1 MLSVLIPIYN
11 YKVTHLLLELILQ
24 LEDVNILYE
33 IICIDDSST
42 EFNRENL
49 IIETF
54 KNVTSLK
61 LENNIGRSKIRNLLT
76 KKATYRWL
84 LFLDSDVL
92 PKNNNFIQ
100 KYISCIKSNNNNE
113 VYVGG
118 ISYTN
123 KKPEKYKLLRW
134 AYGKKREEVSLSKR
148 RNKPYNYFFGGNFL
162 IHKSIFDS
170 VKFDESLVKYGYEDF
185 LFASYLI
192 NNSTKIIHIDNPVL
206 HIGLND
212 TEDYLLNIKQSVEN
226 LFELN
231 SKGLLLSKNNKIL
244 KVYKILYKFKLTVIF
259 SKFYTGFKKTFEYNL
274 KSDYPSL
281 VVLDIYKLSYLCF
294 LGSDN

>member
-100 KYISCIKSNNNNE
+100 KYISCIK
-113 VYVGG
+113 
-118 ISYTN
+118 
-123 KKPEKYKLLRW
+123 
-134 AYGKKREEVSLSKR
+134 
-148 RNKPYNYFFGGNFL
+148 
-162 IHKSIFDS
+162 
-170 VKFDESLVKYGYEDF
+170 
-185 LFASYLI
+185 
-192 NNSTKIIHIDNPVL
+192 
-206 HIGLND
+206 
-212 TEDYLLNIKQSVEN
+212 
-226 LFELN
+226 
-231 SKGLLLSKNNKIL
+231 
-244 KVYKILYKFKLTVIF
+244 
-259 SKFYTGFKKTFEYNL
+259 
-274 KSDYPSL
+274 
-281 VVLDIYKLSYLCF
+281 
-294 LGSDN
+294 